1 MSIAEPPVKVWTAAD
16 LVARFGAI
24 PLNRIRHDPPPGLA
38 TEQDA
43 IEIHDRE
50 KRLYEL
56 IDGVLVEK
64 TVGLFESYL
73 ATELSRLLGNF
84 VHERDLGV
92 VLGADAL
99 MRLFP
104 GRIRVPDCA
113 FISWDRW
120 PVGRAQ
126 GQPLADFSPDLAIEV
141 ISPSNTRKEMQDKLH
156 DYFRSGVRLV
166 WYVYPIP
173 REVRVYTSPDSY
185 AVRIEKDGLDGGDIV
200 PGFVLDLRSFFAEPR
215 PASDSTVDEE

>member
-24 PLNRIRHDPPPGLA
+24 PLNRIRHDPPLGLA

-43 IEIHDRE
+43 IDIHDRE
-50 KRLYEL
+50 NRLYEL

-73 ATELSRLLGNF
+73 ATELARLLGNF
-84 VHERDLGV
+84 VHEQDLGV

-104 GRIRVPDCA
+104 GRLRVLDCA

-141 ISPSNTRKEMQDKLH
+141 ISPSNTTKEMQDKLQ
-156 DYFRSGVRLV
+156 DYFQSGVRLV

-173 REVRVYTSPDSY
+173 REVRVYSGPDSY
-185 AVRIEKDGLDGGDIV
+185 TTRTEKDRLDGGDVV
-200 PGFVLDLRSFFAEPR
+200 PGFALDLRSFFAEPR
-215 PASDSTVDEE
+215 PGS